1 MTKQLSDTPPLIV
14 VVGVTASG
22 KSALAMDLA
31 KRYNGEIICADSRTI
46 YQGMD
51 IGTAKPSIQD
61 RVSVSHHLLDVVK
74 PDEFFSAAEFKRLA
88 NQAIADIS
96 ARGKLPIMV
105 GGSGL
110 YIDGVIF
117 DFAFLPPVSSVERQE
132 LEAMTVEQL
141 HQKLI
146 AMGVGLP
153 ENHQNPRHL
162 IRKIETNGAV
172 PVKKSMRE
180 NTLVIGLDIER
191 DIVKERITSRVEQM
205 IKDGFVGEVKR
216 LCASYDNNAPGMLA
230 PGYKAFRRY
239 CDGEINI
246 EQAKTEFIRA
256 DFQLARRQRTWFK
269 RNQNINWINKAS
281 EADVIVKYF
290 LQQK

>member
-105 GGSGL
+105 
-110 YIDGVIF
+110 V
-117 DFAFLPPVSSVERQE
+117 VS
-132 LEAMTVEQL
+132 
-141 HQKLI
+141 
-146 AMGVGLP
+146 
-153 ENHQNPRHL
+153 
-162 IRKIETNGAV
+162 
-172 PVKKSMRE
+172 
-180 NTLVIGLDIER
+180 
-191 DIVKERITSRVEQM
+191 
-205 IKDGFVGEVKR
+205 
-216 LCASYDNNAPGMLA
+216 
-230 PGYKAFRRY
+230 
-239 CDGEINI
+239 
-246 EQAKTEFIRA
+246 
-256 DFQLARRQRTWFK
+256 
-269 RNQNINWINKAS
+269 
-281 EADVIVKYF
+281 
-290 LQQK
+290 

>member
-117 DFAFLPPVSSVERQE
+117 DFAFLPPVSDVERQE

-141 HQKLI
+141 QQKLI

-205 IKDGFVGEVKR
+205 IKAG
-216 LCASYDNNAPGMLA
+216 LS
-230 PGYKAFRRY
+230 
-239 CDGEINI
+239 
-246 EQAKTEFIRA
+246 
-256 DFQLARRQRTWFK
+256 
-269 RNQNINWINKAS
+269 
-281 EADVIVKYF
+281 
-290 LQQK
+290 